1 MMIWD
6 LNIAVLY
13 GRFLSYRGGLYN
25 RFDCSSINFH
35 VPLIF
40 VQHNE
45 TRELRKGRERFQILE
60 LQQNFL
66 QS

>member
-25 RFDCSSINFH
+25 RFDCVSMLNITWKYGTRPYS
-35 VPLIF
+35 
-40 VQHNE
+40 QHYKV
-45 TRELRKGRERFQILE
+45 ELLSNPKRNKTFT
-60 LQQNFL
+60 
-66 QS
+66 